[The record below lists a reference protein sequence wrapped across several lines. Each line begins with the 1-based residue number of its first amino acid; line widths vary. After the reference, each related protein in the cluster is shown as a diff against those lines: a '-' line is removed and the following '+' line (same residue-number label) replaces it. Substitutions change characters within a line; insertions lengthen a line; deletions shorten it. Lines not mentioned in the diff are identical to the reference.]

1 MINFD
6 WIRENQE
13 TLTIEDLQKKEEEIK
28 KIIVLRTKK

>member
-13 TLTIEDLQKKEEEIK
+13 TLTIGDLQRIEKE
-28 KIIVLRTKK
+28 VNDNYDN